1 MTMLGRRQRD
11 AGYTLV
17 ELLVVVAILGVV
29 CGGIYTSFSRGEQE
43 SATRQRVMWM
53 QQQARLAMASVERD
67 LRMTGYGFIN
77 LGNMTINYY
86 NNGTPQSLA
95 IAEANNFSAPTDIS
109 DASGNRA
116 ANTDAVTI
124 RFFNGSTDTA
134 PSVSIYAAVP
144 GGTSANTPVNS
155 TAGMIDNDL
164 ILLYDPSDPSKPA
177 SVLQI
182 TGFDNGGGGYA
193 GLSTQHN
200 SGNNLY
206 NPPNPATNLFPAG
219 GYPVGSRVLDIGT
232 DKMRLIRY
240 YVDSNA
246 NLVRQT
252 QDGIAG
258 AVSSRVV
265 AGGIEDLQF
274 KYYFT
279 DGTWRDDMGG
289 GVSNLRAIRISLIA
303 RTQRPDIKYP
313 GDSYQLSG
321 QAGNGVL
328 RSGMGY
334 RRMVMST
341 IVQLRNMSMTAL
353 PSP

>member
-1 MTMLGRRQRD
+1 MLGRWQRER
-11 AGYTLV
+11 GYTLV
-17 ELLVVVAILGVV
+17 ELLVVIAILGLV

-53 QQQARLAMASVERD
+53 QQQARLAMESIERD

-86 NNGTPQSLA
+86 NNGAQQSLS
-95 IAEANNFSAPTDIS
+95 IAEANNFSVPTDIS
-109 DASGNRA
+109 DASGNRV
-116 ANTDAVTI
+116 ANTDAVSI
-124 RFFNGSTDTA
+124 RFFNGTIDTT
-134 PSVSIYAAVP
+134 PSVSIYSAVP
-144 GGTSANTPVNS
+144 GGSSANTPVNS
-155 TAGMIDNDL
+155 TTGMSVGDL
-164 ILLYDPSDPSKPA
+164 ILIYDPSDSAKPA

-182 TGFDNGGGGYA
+182 TGFDNGGGGFS
-193 GLSTQHN
+193 GLSTRHS
-200 SGNNLY
+200 SGGNIF
-206 NPPNPATNLFPAG
+206 NPPNPAANLFPVG
-219 GYPVGSRVLDIGT
+219 GYPIGSKVLDIGT
-232 DKMRLIRY
+232 SNLRLIRY

-246 NLVRQT
+246 NLIRQV
-252 QDGIAG
+252 QDGITG
-258 AVSSRVV
+258 AVSSRLV

-274 KYYFT
+274 KYYFA

-289 GVSNLRAIRISLIA
+289 GVGNLRAIRVSLIA
-303 RTQRPDIKYP
+303 RTQYPDLKYA

-353 PSP
+353 PTP